1 MPDRS
6 FPIDV
11 QFMRECA
18 RRPTEEGEAFVAAR
32 DAVEADRDGVKFLG
46 TRDVRNRRC
55 FENILAAEEREHRED
70 LVSLLEEL
78 GVQTSRER

>member
-11 QFMRECA
+11 QFMRERA

-32 DAVEADRDGVKFLG
+32 NAVEGDCDGVNFLG
-46 TRDVRNRRC
+46 TSSTRRS
-55 FENILAAEEREHRED
+55 FEIILGAEQREHPED
-70 LVSLLEEL
+70 LVRLLEEL
-78 GVQTSRER
+78 GLQISRER

>member
-11 QFMRECA
+11 QFMRERA

-32 DAVEADRDGVKFLG
+32 NAVEGDRDWVKFLG
-46 TRDVRNRRC
+46 TRDARTRRC
-55 FENILAAEEREHRED
+55 FEIILAAEEREHPED
-70 LVSLLEEL
+70 LMSLLEEL
-78 GVQTSRER
+78 GVQISRKP